1 MHIEM
6 VIRIKTE
13 SRECWHHFVQT
24 GLRKAAAAAADTVV
38 IISLQ

>member
-24 GLRKAAAAAADTVV
+24 GLKKAAAAADTVV